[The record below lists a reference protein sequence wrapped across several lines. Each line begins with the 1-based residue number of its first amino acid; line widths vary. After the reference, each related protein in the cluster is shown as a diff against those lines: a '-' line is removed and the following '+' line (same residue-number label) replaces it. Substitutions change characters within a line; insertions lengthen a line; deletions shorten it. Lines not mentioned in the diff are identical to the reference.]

1 MARRCSQVH
10 AKGLVLIVLVGMG
23 GGGVAPAAA
32 QEGFVHDEVQVFG
45 SSNRYMN
52 DRARA
57 VTARRGDA
65 EGEEGLFSRAMAH
78 GGEFQGILL
87 DANSNQIG
95 AAAPSSGQS
104 GGYVQFTGSF
114 PSLGCPTPPCPY
126 YFYSYTFVD
135 STEFQQ
141 EIGAASLA
149 GVAFRAR
156 YSPNDQPSSV
166 VVGWFEEDVNTDGGS
181 VSLLQSYNGTRDV
194 LLAGVLPY
202 GDVYQQPPNVQW
214 TWKFT
219 GAGHNEATCVAM
231 GPQCKN
237 VSPNE
242 CVWESDLFVVGGVFT
257 DEMEFNPGLF
267 NSHTRDAG
275 TYPSGF
281 VAVMY
286 DTEPS
291 GVGGVLGTLHL
302 SSSSGLV
309 RVNSIAMDRF
319 QNVYIAGAF
328 KAQTTHLDFNP
339 DGSTAL
345 GPSSNS
351 QGDSNLFVAMYRM
364 VNNTT
369 FVTLEL
375 EWVYTTGSYGTD
387 EAMGVAVADDGTV
400 YAAGY
405 EDPPPSS
412 FSFFHPSFPTRD
424 IWIARF
430 DVEPPANQPYHKQ
443 PAWEK
448 RYAGEYDEAALGIA
462 IDPWGRPAIT
472 GQFGIRRFSG
482 ATSSYNLGFDNQ
494 ITLTSA
500 GGYDAFIARFNTDG
514 SIQEAYRIGGEYNEE
529 GTALTFDR
537 NGRLYHV
544 GSFGGPNAPGEPL
557 GTGETLYSVD
567 FDPGNSTVSGVSRG
581 QADIFVNRLLPAVAD
596 EVTIM
601 LSLVL
606 DSSMTMGSAWP
617 DLVAAYADMIR
628 DQNIVPRDGSVAINV
643 VAVAGDAHMRIP
655 WTTIDHS
662 SYEGFAW
669 AVEHL
674 PWIVTS
680 SATSP
685 INGRH
690 HNLGVVMSADSM
702 QDGPLSA
709 CWRVIHLAA
718 SQKVGPTFGQ
728 ADLEAAR
735 DYALDP
741 ISPMVNQINGMAI
754 PTGQADDVNRN
765 YLLLH
770 AVGST
775 EPDVGFAAEVDTDWP
790 STLAYLLDRLWI
802 VLSRETV
809 CPGDY
814 NRDGVVDQQDID
826 DFISGAANNDQYAD
840 WNMDGSVDIP
850 PTVPPYPDDF
860 VAFMASWLAPCP
872 CQ

>member
-1 MARRCSQVH
+1 MARWCSQVH
-10 AKGLVLIVLVGMG
+10 AKCLVLIVLVGMG

-78 GGEFQGILL
+78 AGEFQGILL

-149 GVAFRAR
+149 GVAR
-156 YSPNDQPSSV
+156 
-166 VVGWFEEDVNTDGGS
+166 
-181 VSLLQSYNGTRDV
+181 
-194 LLAGVLPY
+194 
-202 GDVYQQPPNVQW
+202 
-214 TWKFT
+214 
-219 GAGHNEATCVAM
+219 
-231 GPQCKN
+231 
-237 VSPNE
+237 
-242 CVWESDLFVVGGVFT
+242 
-257 DEMEFNPGLF
+257 
-267 NSHTRDAG
+267 
-275 TYPSGF
+275 
-281 VAVMY
+281 
-286 DTEPS
+286 
-291 GVGGVLGTLHL
+291 
-302 SSSSGLV
+302 LV
-309 RVNSIAMDRF
+309 
-319 QNVYIAGAF
+319 
-328 KAQTTHLDFNP
+328 
-339 DGSTAL
+339 
-345 GPSSNS
+345 
-351 QGDSNLFVAMYRM
+351 
-364 VNNTT
+364 
-369 FVTLEL
+369 
-375 EWVYTTGSYGTD
+375 
-387 EAMGVAVADDGTV
+387 
-400 YAAGY
+400 
-405 EDPPPSS
+405 
-412 FSFFHPSFPTRD
+412 
-424 IWIARF
+424 
-430 DVEPPANQPYHKQ
+430 
-443 PAWEK
+443 
-448 RYAGEYDEAALGIA
+448 
-462 IDPWGRPAIT
+462 
-472 GQFGIRRFSG
+472 
-482 ATSSYNLGFDNQ
+482 
-494 ITLTSA
+494 
-500 GGYDAFIARFNTDG
+500 
-514 SIQEAYRIGGEYNEE
+514 
-529 GTALTFDR
+529 
-537 NGRLYHV
+537 
-544 GSFGGPNAPGEPL
+544 
-557 GTGETLYSVD
+557 
-567 FDPGNSTVSGVSRG
+567 
-581 QADIFVNRLLPAVAD
+581 PAVSD

-643 VAVAGDAHMRIP
+643 VGVAGDAHMRVP
-655 WTTIDHS
+655 WTTIDED

-718 SQKVGPTFGQ
+718 SQENGPTFDET
-728 ADLEAAR
+728 DLEAAR

-741 ISPMVNQINGMAI
+741 FSPLVNQVNGLAI
-754 PTGQADDVNRN
+754 PNLQGNDVDRI

-775 EPDVGFAAEVDTDWP
+775 ESDVGFAAEVDHDWP
-790 STLAYLLDRLWI
+790 NTISHLLDRLWI

-840 WNMDGSVDIP
+840 WNMDLTVDIP
-850 PTVPPYPDDF
+850 PSVPPYPDDF

-872 CQ
+872 CP